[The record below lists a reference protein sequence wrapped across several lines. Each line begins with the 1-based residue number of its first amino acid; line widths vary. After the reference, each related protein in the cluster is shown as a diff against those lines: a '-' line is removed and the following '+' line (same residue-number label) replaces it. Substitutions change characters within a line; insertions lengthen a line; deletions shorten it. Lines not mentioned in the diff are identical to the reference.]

1 MYMVKIN
8 FEKKT
13 YKFHALALFDIFL
26 KIHIRYQQNRYENT
40 VHKFFDASS
49 KMIRLPSVYQ
59 DFNLLRIYFSQ

>member
-13 YKFHALALFDIFL
+13 SKFHALAFCDIFL

-40 VHKFFDASS
+40 VHKLFDASS

-59 DFNLLRIYFSQ
+59 DFNLLCIYFSQ